1 MRYGVMAD
9 FSSRVV
15 VEADSEEEAITKVQQ
30 AIEEGR
36 VTMDHH
42 IDDMSEL
49 YSEELDS
56 SFPLTAMPW
65 VVVSD

>member
-9 FSSRVV
+9 FSARVI
-15 VEADSEEEAITKVQQ
+15 VEASSKEEAIRKVER

-36 VTMDHH
+36 VAMDHH

-49 YSEELDS
+49 YSEEVDS
-56 SFPLTAMPW
+56 SFPLTDMSW
-65 VVVSD
+65 TVVSD